1 MASFNKSF
9 QKLLTGAGF
18 SFAGQIIS
26 TGFKYFTQVTFAW
39 LLGTELF
46 GLYTLGLVFYQF
58 GDLFSRI
65 GLEIGAVRYVSI
77 HNAAGD
83 TGRLK
88 GVLLQSIGLPFFN
101 GIVLG
106 IFLFLT
112 SDFIAGEIF
121 NQPALA
127 SLLRLFAIAI
137 PFGASMTAGVF
148 ASTGFQTIKYRVYV
162 WDILVPFANL
172 LLAILLSVV
181 GLKLL
186 GVTLAWLL
194 SLAIGLGAT
203 VYFLNHLFPE
213 ILNSNIKPIFES
225 KQLIKFS
232 LPLSFGTFLW
242 FLLIWTDILM
252 LGYFQSASEVG
263 IYRAAS
269 QTAFLMILFT
279 RSIVTIFSPMIATL
293 YSQGK
298 LEEVGQLFN
307 AAARWNFTLTLP
319 IFIIVAVGSKEL
331 LRLFGTEFVAGSIPL
346 IILAAGQLAKSGAG
360 GLSMHM
366 LTMSGHQYLKLYG
379 DLALAFINIILNTI
393 LIPRWGSLGA
403 SIATAVSIAGINFMQ
418 VAQVYRIL
426 GFQAYNSSY
435 MKVIGAGLIAA
446 LGGFAVKTWLS
457 SGNFLISLV
466 VTTVT
471 IVLIYGVLLLT
482 VGLEDEER
490 VILDKIR
497 NRLSFLKR

>member
-83 TGRLK
+83 TRRLK

-162 WDILVPFANL
+162 WDILVPLANL

-181 GLKLL
+181 GLKLV

-252 LGYFQSASEVG
+252 LGYFQSASQVG

-319 IFIIVAVGSKEL
+319 KN
-331 LRLFGTEFVAGSIPL
+331 
-346 IILAAGQLAKSGAG
+346 
-360 GLSMHM
+360 
-366 LTMSGHQYLKLYG
+366 Y
-379 DLALAFINIILNTI
+379 
-393 LIPRWGSLGA
+393 
-403 SIATAVSIAGINFMQ
+403 
-418 VAQVYRIL
+418 
-426 GFQAYNSSY
+426 
-435 MKVIGAGLIAA
+435 
-446 LGGFAVKTWLS
+446 
-457 SGNFLISLV
+457 
-466 VTTVT
+466 
-471 IVLIYGVLLLT
+471 
-482 VGLEDEER
+482 
-490 VILDKIR
+490 
-497 NRLSFLKR
+497 